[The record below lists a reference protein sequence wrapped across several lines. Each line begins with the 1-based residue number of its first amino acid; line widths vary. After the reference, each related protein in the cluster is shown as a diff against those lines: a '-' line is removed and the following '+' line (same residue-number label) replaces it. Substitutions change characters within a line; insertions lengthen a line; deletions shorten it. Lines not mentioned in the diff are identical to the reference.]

1 MKQKTKI
8 LLSIAGVTV
17 LAAIVVWIL
26 GRNPILAIV
35 VGLLVFFLI
44 YALWDM
50 PPKHKD
56 FSYEDQQR
64 TFRAFDRSDMI
75 DLGIPKWARG
85 RNKKKGKK

>member
-8 LLSIAGVTV
+8 LLCIAGVTL
-17 LAAIVVWIL
+17 LAAILIWIL
-26 GRNPILAIV
+26 GHNPILVIV
-35 VGLLVFFLI
+35 LGLIAFFLI

-64 TFRAFDRSDMI
+64 AFRAFDRTDMI
-75 DLGIPKWARG
+75 DLGMPQWAKE
-85 RNKKKGKK
+85 KKKKRGKK